1 VLLLSLEVLRAGEG
15 IAQDR
20 APVMTTKKHSATLA
34 LYIAVTLES
43 LSRPRCGCGWHSVF
57 RCRSSHA
64 GHTSVLTRQ
73 QSHLSLS
80 LSLGAD
86 HEVAVVELRLG
97 ERLHRVHDLLARER
111 HHRRVGAGREPLVD
125 PQVVEDL
132 LRPKRLVI
140 ESRWLSEPPALAG
153 ELRPR
158 RRNG

>member
-1 VLLLSLEVLRAGEG
+1 MTEEAFGYIVVLQLLWSHCR
-15 IAQDR
+15 
-20 APVMTTKKHSATLA
+20 
-34 LYIAVTLES
+34 
-43 LSRPRCGCGWHSVF
+43 GCGSGWYSAVF

-64 GHTSVLTRQ
+64 SD
-73 QSHLSLS
+73 

-97 ERLHRVHDLLARER
+97 ERLRRVHDLLARER

-158 RRNG
+158 RLNG